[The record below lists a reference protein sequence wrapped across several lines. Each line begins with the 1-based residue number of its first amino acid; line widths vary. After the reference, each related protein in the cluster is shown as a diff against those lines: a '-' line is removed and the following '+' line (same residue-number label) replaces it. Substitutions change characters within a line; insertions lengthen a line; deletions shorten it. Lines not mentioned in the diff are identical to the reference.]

1 MILDSN
7 GKLNPNEKK
16 TLFTEL
22 IEKNDENSK
31 KIILLENLE
40 NISYDLWEVLMQ
52 VFDYDIENEN
62 DEYFYNKNTILLPN
76 GEIIKKGKIIL
87 IGLYNSNLDIND
99 INRNIPE
106 KILNSSLIHIVNQLN
121 DDDYDSLI
129 SFYNRNLNRN
139 SQFEKKIK

>member
-7 GKLNPNEKK
+7 GKLNTKEKK

-139 SQFEKKIK
+139 